1 MAQGP
6 KMGERKR
13 AAHQLGVTGRVL
25 RQQGWKTASD
35 ARIQAVRADPP
46 EWLIWAQETRRKK
59 RAKQK
64 RLRDHRDIVPR
75 VGIRVRAVTEHD
87 IEPGDVEALLAE
99 PPEWLVA
106 GQQRR
111 RAQIEREAKERL
123 RADLSVALVDPVHDV
138 WFQEL
143 KYATTDEEAGV
154 TGARWAPEVAKAKKE
169 ARRLAGELTAEQ
181 VRARIERERE
191 SAHAAGVYRAAQ
203 LVRRALGGDS
213 G

>member
-1 MAQGP
+1 
-6 KMGERKR
+6 MGELKR
-13 AAHQLGVTGRVL
+13 AAQQLGVTSGVL

-35 ARIQAVRADPP
+35 ARIQAVEADPP
-46 EWLIWAQETRRKK
+46 EWLIRAQETRRKK
-59 RAKQK
+59 RTEQK
-64 RLRDHRDIVPR
+64 RLRDRRNIATSL
-75 VGIRVRAVTEHD
+75 GIQARAVTGHD

-99 PPEWLVA
+99 PPEWLVVE
-106 GQQRR
+106 QQRR
-111 RAQIEREAKERL
+111 QAQIEREAKERL
-123 RADLSVALVDPVHDV
+123 RVDLSEALVDSVHDV

-143 KYATTDEEAGV
+143 KYATTDEEVGAID
-154 TGARWAPEVAKAKKE
+154 ARWAPEVAMAKKE
-169 ARRLAGELTAEQ
+169 AQRLVEELTPEQ